1 MLANHYSKI
10 ALAFVLAVSLS
21 SCMAT
26 KSYQRPEIETENLYP
41 FENVKLDS
49 TTLADM
55 PWQQVF
61 KDQQLRDLIEEA
73 LANNL
78 NLLDAIQQI
87 RVAEANFYQ
96 GKMSLLPSLTAN
108 GNASYNKQSDNSVN
122 FGDDLGDISIP
133 ASEQYSV
140 SLQSSWELD
149 VWGKLSSTKRASFA
163 ALMQTEASRRAVQTR
178 LIADVATAY
187 YRLLALDQ
195 QLQITRQTVESR
207 KSSVKTIKSLKEGAL
222 VTGVSV
228 QQSIASRYAAEVM
241 IPQLEQQITEQE
253 NALSVLLGRTPDE
266 VRRTG
271 LDEQH
276 PIDSLATGV
285 PAQLLRNRPDIIAAE
300 YAFRSAFEQT
310 NNARA
315 YFYPS
320 FRLTAEGG
328 FQSLETKNL
337 FEPGSVFY
345 NLIAGLT
352 QPIFNNG
359 QNKARL
365 KRTKAQQEQA
375 LLQLRRAILN
385 AGREV
390 SNAMSQYQ
398 NAEQR
403 LQLRTNQLEALTKAV
418 DFSNELLQY
427 GEANYTE
434 VLTAEQNLLGAQL
447 SNVNDQ
453 LEQLLS
459 GVNLYRALG
468 GGWSKVV
475 DTDDTRV
482 GTRDVRMK

>member
-1 MLANHYSKI
+1 
-10 ALAFVLAVSLS
+10 
-21 SCMAT
+21 
-26 KSYQRPEIETENLYP
+26 
-41 FENVKLDS
+41 
-49 TTLADM
+49 
-55 PWQQVF
+55 
-61 KDQQLRDLIEEA
+61 
-73 LANNL
+73 
-78 NLLDAIQQI
+78 
-87 RVAEANFYQ
+87 
-96 GKMSLLPSLTAN
+96 
-108 GNASYNKQSDNSVN
+108 
-122 FGDDLGDISIP
+122 
-133 ASEQYSV
+133 
-140 SLQSSWELD
+140 
-149 VWGKLSSTKRASFA
+149 
-163 ALMQTEASRRAVQTR
+163 
-178 LIADVATAY
+178 
-187 YRLLALDQ
+187 
-195 QLQITRQTVESR
+195 
-207 KSSVKTIKSLKEGAL
+207 
-222 VTGVSV
+222 
-228 QQSIASRYAAEVM
+228 
-241 IPQLEQQITEQE
+241 
-253 NALSVLLGRTPDE
+253 
-266 VRRTG
+266 
-271 LDEQH
+271 
-276 PIDSLATGV
+276 V

-482 GTRDVRMK
+482 GTRDVSMQ